1 LSHLSTRRLTDRGRT
16 VALALACTALIGT
29 ALLLAVTRP
38 SSHAPRRPHATAP
51 HRAPA
56 GKPEEFSGAA
66 GRVSR
71 TFLAGYLPYLNGH
84 ASARLIHGAT
94 AALTRS
100 LAARPPLVSPYE
112 HTVHPRLLAV
122 TAAPG
127 AAGLGAVRVL
137 LSDGGLIH
145 YQLTL
150 LLTTQHGR
158 LLVAAVKGQ

>member
-1 LSHLSTRRLTDRGRT
+1 LRPLATRRLTDRGRT
-16 VALALACTALIGT
+16 VALACVCTALIGT
-29 ALLLAVTRP
+29 ALLLAATRP
-38 SSHAPRRPHATAP
+38 SSRAPRRLLTTTP

-56 GKPEEFSGAA
+56 GKPEEFSGVAA
-66 GRVSR
+66 RVSR
-71 TFLAGYLPYLNGH
+71 AFLAGYLPYLNCH

-94 AALTRS
+94 AALRRS

-112 HTVHPRLLAV
+112 HTAHPRLLAV

-150 LLTTQHGR
+150 LLSAQHGR